1 MSKYILNRENFII
14 LQLKISSDFLM
25 KADLKLKF
33 FISKKFLFISIFID
47 KQTVHNSWLNIV
59 FK

>member
-14 LQLKISSDFLM
+14 LQLKISFDFLM
-25 KADLKLKF
+25 KADPKLKF

-47 KQTVHNSWLNIV
+47 KQTVHNS
-59 FK
+59 